1 MAFAPIEDPKIAVVV
16 LVENGRSGSGTAA
29 PIARAVMD
37 AYLLRKFVTP
47 VEAPIAD
54 TSNQGE

>member
-1 MAFAPIEDPKIAVVV
+1 VV

-37 AYLLRKFVTP
+37 AYLLRKFVVPT
-47 VEAPIAD
+47 VAPTND
-54 TSNQGE
+54 PSNQGE